1 MPLWCIMASLV
12 DRRRRFEPPRRKQV
26 LMALA
31 YNEHRMNLG
40 VAQFA
45 RQANWIV
52 DNTMTHYGTL
62 PDYWRGD
69 GILTLVIPD
78 RHDLIG
84 FLRKAKVPTVA
95 LTGDGINIATA
106 CVCLDNVRIGRIA
119 AEHLLERGFKNFAF
133 LKCSDYADIRG
144 RETGFAAAIKEAGL
158 RYCCL
163 NWDDASRKKPRLEF
177 HAWLQQRLAELPQPL
192 GVLAQSARRAYS
204 LTVACQLAGISVPEQ
219 IAVVGVDNDEYTC
232 EFGPVTITS
241 VDTNRQEL
249 AYQGAQLLD
258 RLMQGETPPSE
269 PILVPPSGI
278 VLRQSSD
285 ILAVEHTEVAK
296 ALSFVWRYYSQ
307 RIGVDDVVAA
317 TSMSRCGLYRSFE
330 KFVGRTI
337 RQELERTRIEHSERL
352 LLTTSDKVSRIARL
366 CGFGSGE
373 QFCRV
378 FTSLKG
384 TTPSDFRRKHGRAA
398 P

>member
-1 MPLWCIMASLV
+1 MTSSA
-12 DRRRRFEPPRRKQV
+12 DRRRRFVPPRRKQV

-45 RQANWIV
+45 RQAHWIV

-78 RHDLIG
+78 RPDLIE
-84 FLRKAKVPTVA
+84 FLQKAKVPTVA
-95 LTGDGINIATA
+95 LTGDGDGIATA
-106 CVCLDNVRIGRIA
+106 CVCLDNQRIGRIA
-119 AEHLLERGFKNFAF
+119 AEHLLERGFKNLAF

-144 RETGFAAAIKEAGL
+144 RERGFVAAVQEAGL
-158 RYCCL
+158 PCHSL
-163 NWDDASRKKPRLEF
+163 NWLEASRKKPRWEF
-177 HAWLQQRLAELPQPL
+177 HAWLKRRLSELPQPL

-232 EFGPVTITS
+232 EFGPVTITT

-258 RLMQGETPPSE
+258 RLMQGEKPPSE
-269 PILVPPSGI
+269 PILVPPGGVI
-278 VLRQSSD
+278 LRQSSD

-296 ALSFVWRYYSQ
+296 ALSFVWRYYNQ

-337 RQELERTRIEHSERL
+337 RQELERTRIEHSRRL
-352 LLTTSDKVSRIARL
+352 LLTTNDKVSRIARL

-378 FTSLKG
+378 FTAFNG
-384 TTPSDFRRKHGRAA
+384 TTPSDFRRKHGRATSF
-398 P
+398 